1 MSGRVVSARVGDAA
15 HYYDHPGPG
24 GIPGIRGIPG
34 DDVAIRRELS
44 FKSFADSVG
53 AIASS
58 MTNALRAAKPDEAE
72 VEFSVGVDLR
82 AGQLTALIVQ
92 GGDTATMRVKLTWRA
107 ADEPPDLTP
116 GGAVKVESARRRSY
130 ALISMGF
137 PTERDPSSFLERS
150 HLRTC
155 H

>member
-1 MSGRVVSARVGDAA
+1 MSGRVVSARVGD
-15 HYYDHPGPG
+15 DGPS
-24 GIPGIRGIPG
+24 IMITLDREVYPEYEVSPEH
-34 DDVAIRRELS
+34 DVAIRRELS

-92 GGDTATMRVKLTWRA
+92 GGGTATMRVKLTWRA
-107 ADEPPDLTP
+107 ADEAAAT
-116 GGAVKVESARRRSY
+116 
-130 ALISMGF
+130 
-137 PTERDPSSFLERS
+137 
-150 HLRTC
+150 
-155 H
+155 